1 MSKWGWF
8 DAFKKGDDK
17 AFSRSLADETDKS
30 LARDPGRWSWGK
42 RVEETV
48 DHPRPERGRR
58 GGHTA
63 DRRHHTGKGTVRGGE
78 SGERTDPPPRWWKNA
93 RDDYERQNPRPY
105 ERWPGE
111 DDRR

>member
-1 MSKWGWF
+1 MKDWSWLA
-8 DAFKKGDDK
+8 AFRKGDDE

-30 LARDPGRWSWGK
+30 LAKDPGRWSWGK

-63 DRRHHTGKGTVRGGE
+63 DRRHHTGKGHVEAGE
-78 SGERTDPPPRWWKNA
+78 SRERGDWHPREWENA
-93 RDDYERQNPRPY
+93 KADYERQNPPNR
-105 ERWPGE
+105 RGDRE
-111 DDRR
+111 D

>member
-17 AFSRSLADETDKS
+17 AFSKSLADETDKS

-63 DRRHHTGKGTVRGGE
+63 DRRHHTGKGRVSKGE
-78 SGERTDPPPRWWKNA
+78 SGERTTWRDSEWRNA
-93 RDDYERQNPRPY
+93 RADYERQNPRPY

-111 DDRR
+111 DDHR